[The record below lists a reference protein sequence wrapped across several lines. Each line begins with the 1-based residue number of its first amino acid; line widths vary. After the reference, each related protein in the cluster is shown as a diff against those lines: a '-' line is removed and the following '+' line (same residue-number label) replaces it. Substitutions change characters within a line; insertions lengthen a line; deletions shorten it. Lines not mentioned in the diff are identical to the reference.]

1 MGGWEDPIG
10 GFPPASA
17 LPIPASIPFSGGTG
31 PTRGRCAAPLLP
43 RGQSPVGPSSGT
55 ASRGAPS
62 PERRAAAAGR
72 APSPLRRA
80 MASGDAAPAGSG
92 SGSGSGTVLPSRLQ
106 ETEKLLAA
114 TEGREGL
121 RGSKSFTAALAGEA
135 ERNGHGHGLSYKSVS
150 VGHLEAAP
158 LSPSRLSLGRAS
170 STATSTAAP
179 DQGRPRDYLVLA
191 IFSCF
196 CPVWPINVV
205 ALVFSIMVSAAP
217 TGGTGLRR
225 CPRCCGGS
233 GRRATGRG
241 SELGAWGSG
250 LRDPFLGLRTRISGL
265 GDRISGLGAR
275 KGCAAAP
282 IPRLG
287 FSGTAHGGMEWG
299 SPGCWIW
306 DLGYGIWDAQCGIW
320 KYGIWN
326 SECVVWNLGCGF
338 IQDTGFGMWFQARP
352 VLTPCPLLS
361 RWP

>member
-1 MGGWEDPIG
+1 MGGCWGGAGGQRLFGYPRSDSGSGADPQVALRARESSGKAGRENWEPVAKSRRWKAQLGGLPPSSLPPLAPAAAPGDPSAGGSAGRDGTARGGGWEDPAG
-10 GFPPASA
+10 DSPPASV
-17 LPIPASIPFSGGTG
+17 LRIRASIPSSGGTG

-80 MASGDAAPAGSG
+80 MASGDVAPAGSG

-135 ERNGHGHGLSYKSVS
+135 ERNGHGLSYKSVS

-233 GRRATGRG
+233 GRGAAGRG
-241 SELGAWGSG
+241 SELGAQRSV
-250 LRDPFLGLRTRISGL
+250 
-265 GDRISGLGAR
+265 LGAQ
-275 KGCAAAP
+275 
-282 IPRLG
+282 
-287 FSGTAHGGMEWG
+287 G
-299 SPGCWIW
+299 S
-306 DLGYGIWDAQCGIW
+306 DLGA
-320 KYGIWN
+320 
-326 SECVVWNLGCGF
+326 
-338 IQDTGFGMWFQARP
+338 
-352 VLTPCPLLS
+352 
-361 RWP
+361 